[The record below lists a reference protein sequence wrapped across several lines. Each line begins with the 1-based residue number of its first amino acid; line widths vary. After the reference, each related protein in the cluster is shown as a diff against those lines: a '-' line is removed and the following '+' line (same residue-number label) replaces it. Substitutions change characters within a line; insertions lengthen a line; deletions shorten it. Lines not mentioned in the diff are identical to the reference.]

1 MRNFSPYLHSL
12 AAGSGGICR
21 QSSYNDTVDL
31 TTAWNM
37 TDTADKKESK
47 HTWIEPAVATCAV
60 VGLMLMS
67 YQILAPFVAAL
78 IWAGILV
85 YATWQPYM
93 LLVRLCRGNRLLP
106 AVVMLLVFTFVIVAP
121 MLMAGLELSAN
132 VDQISGWL
140 EGHIQAGLPT
150 LPDWVVRVPWA
161 GSHID
166 TFWQGIASGDPEVIN
181 RIKEWSKPLG
191 GFLLKMGA
199 AVGSGVLVLFLS
211 LAFSFF
217 FYISGHELIHWLM
230 IILRRIG
237 GQRGQELMLIAGG
250 TVRGVVYGF
259 IGTALVQGAL
269 AWFGYWISGVPN
281 AAAFGLVSCFLS
293 LMPGGPSLLGLPV
306 ALWLYHEGSTTWA
319 IFLAV
324 WMVGVVG
331 MADNV
336 VKPLLIG
343 KESNLPFVLILI
355 GVIGGAMAWGV
366 MGVFLGPTLLAVSY
380 TLLHN
385 WARFDVAD
393 TVLSP
398 KEVSTPVVVAQEAAA
413 DAAIE
418 SVPAQVPLVT
428 PDQDATT
435 AR

>member
-1 MRNFSPYLHSL
+1 
-12 AAGSGGICR
+12 
-21 QSSYNDTVDL
+21 
-31 TTAWNM
+31 M
-37 TDTADKKESK
+37 TDTNPNKENR
-47 HTWIEPAVATCAV
+47 HTWIESAVATCSV

-93 LLVRLCRGNRLLP
+93 LMVRLCRGNRLLP
-106 AVVMLLVFTFVIVAP
+106 ALVMLVVFTFVIITP
-121 MLMAGLELSAN
+121 MLMAGVELSAN
-132 VDQISGWL
+132 VDEISVWL
-140 EGHIQAGLPT
+140 HEHVQAGLPT
-150 LPDWVVRVPWA
+150 LPDWIVHIPWA
-161 GSHID
+161 GSRID
-166 TFWQGIASGDPEVIN
+166 TFWHGIATGDPEVMA
-181 RIKEWSKPLG
+181 RVKEWSKPLG

-199 AVGSGVLVLFLS
+199 AVGSGVLLLFLS

-217 FYISGHELIHWLM
+217 FYISGHDLIHWLM

-237 GQRGQELMLIAGG
+237 GQRGQELMMIAGG

-269 AWFGYWISGVPN
+269 AWFGYLIAGVPN

-306 ALWLYHEGSTTWA
+306 AFWLYHEGSTGWA
-319 IFLAV
+319 IFLAI
-324 WMVGVVG
+324 WMVGVVS

-385 WARFDVAD
+385 WARFD
-393 TVLSP
+393 
-398 KEVSTPVVVAQEAAA
+398 AA
-413 DAAIE
+413 DATGSPAGKPQEPPADKAANAAIE
-418 SVPAQVPLVT
+418 
-428 PDQDATT
+428 DAPPEVKLPEEHQQS
-435 AR
+435 